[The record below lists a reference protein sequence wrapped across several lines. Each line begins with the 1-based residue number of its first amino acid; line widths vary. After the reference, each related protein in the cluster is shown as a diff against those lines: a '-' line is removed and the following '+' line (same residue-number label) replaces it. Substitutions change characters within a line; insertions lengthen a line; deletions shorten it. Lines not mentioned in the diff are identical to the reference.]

1 MNLLEKTNINHSN
14 DLFKI
19 LDKYRKTN
27 DSIFIDKVKSDI
39 LILNKEIEI
48 FKQNKIK
55 KINKLKTKVDNFCF
69 QAKHIL
75 KKDEQSNKILKEASL
90 FDDEKIKKWQ
100 SFITQK
106 HLDKY
111 LKISNNL
118 DNITEQM
125 NEKNF
130 IIKSNQSNKNLEK
143 IINFLKKNKKKIL
156 SICLPY
162 RCAKQTEEVK
172 TTIQNTF
179 YQKTPFEMPI
189 NDKIM
194 QERVNFLLS
203 NLIPYSAYII
213 QKVMEWFLEV
223 DDKFIKPNDVIKQCE
238 NELQSLKNIIIKIE
252 NL

>member
-143 IINFLKKNKKKIL
+143 IINFLKKNKKK
-156 SICLPY
+156 
-162 RCAKQTEEVK
+162 
-172 TTIQNTF
+172 
-179 YQKTPFEMPI
+179 
-189 NDKIM
+189 
-194 QERVNFLLS
+194 
-203 NLIPYSAYII
+203 
-213 QKVMEWFLEV
+213 
-223 DDKFIKPNDVIKQCE
+223 
-238 NELQSLKNIIIKIE
+238 NII
-252 NL
+252 NMSTL